1 MRKMMSGI
9 AAMAAVFI
17 MSNATALAAEVA
29 EIPSSQDADTIVSC
43 GYCGVSYTFV
53 DADGDGICDNYG
65 TYGCGMGAGFVD
77 ADGDGIC
84 DNYGTYGCGAGTG
97 FVDADGD
104 GICDNYGTYG
114 CGRGRGGRGC
124 GRGRRLR

>member
-43 GYCGVSYTFV
+43 GYCGVSCTFVDADGDGICDNYAAQLCGAGTGLV

-65 TYGCGMGAGFVD
+65 TYGCGMGAGFVESD
-77 ADGDGIC
+77 LDGH
-84 DNYGTYGCGAGTG
+84 
-97 FVDADGD
+97 
-104 GICDNYGTYG
+104 
-114 CGRGRGGRGC
+114 GR
-124 GRGRRLR
+124 